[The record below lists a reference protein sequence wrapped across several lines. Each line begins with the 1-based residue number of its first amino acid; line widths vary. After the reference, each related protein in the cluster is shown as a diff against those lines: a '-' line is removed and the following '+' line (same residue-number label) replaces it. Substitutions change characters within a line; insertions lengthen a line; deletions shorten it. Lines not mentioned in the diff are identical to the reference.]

1 MKDIAELVDV
11 FYIGGTKNGAL
22 LGEALVIC
30 KQELRED
37 FRYLIKQ
44 RGAMMAKG
52 FVIGLQFEALFE
64 QGLYY
69 ELGTHANRMAEK
81 IAQALSDKGISFY
94 APFYSNQ
101 IFPILSDEII
111 DKMAERFGFQVQ
123 ERVDDKH
130 CVIRLVTSWASSQS
144 NVDSMIEFIQEI

>member
-1 MKDIAELVDV
+1 
-11 FYIGGTKNGAL
+11 
-22 LGEALVIC
+22 
-30 KQELRED
+30 
-37 FRYLIKQ
+37 
-44 RGAMMAKG
+44 MMAKG